1 MNAKWQ
7 IWIDM
12 GGTFTDCIAAS
23 PEGKTIRIKVLSS
36 SALRGT
42 ILQKTGPGEFLFRHK
57 WPVKEEIFTGYYL
70 TFPAFPEWG
79 RFKVAGI
86 SPQEH
91 TLRLEKDIE
100 AGGGEIDFEIGTDE
114 EAPVLAAR
122 LATLT
127 PPGQT
132 LPPMDMRLGFTKGT
146 NALLEKKGA
155 KTTLLITKGFAD
167 LPLIGTQQR
176 PHLFQL
182 DIPPP
187 IQLYQQ
193 VIEVDERLDA
203 SGKVLVPLDNSEV
216 QRIITVLRDTHT
228 ESIAVALLHS
238 YRNPA
243 HEIALGQALRE
254 AGFRFVSLSHI
265 LFPGIKL
272 LPRTQTALVNAF
284 LAPLLDDYL
293 QRIASALQEGSSTS
307 TLLIMTSAGGL
318 VPLSGFYPKDSLL
331 SGPAGGAAGA
341 KDIALRLGLPQTLTL
356 DMGGTSTDCTRIR
369 GRYPY
374 RYSTHIGDIE
384 IQSPAIAIESVASG
398 GGSICYFDGRKLCV
412 GPDSAGAFPGPACY
426 GAGGPL
432 TITDVNLLLGKLDPS
447 EMGIPVHLADAE
459 KALDKIIHDLS
470 EKQNHSYNREELLRG
485 FEAIANEKM
494 AGAIRKISVAQGF
507 DPREYA
513 LLAFGGAGG
522 LHACQIAVRL
532 GIRRVILPFDAGL
545 LSAYGMGKAN
555 VQRFIHRQI
564 LLPWEDFQTQVASTV
579 EALYQEAITL
589 LEKEGFPRHETVKG
603 EALLYLRL
611 ANQDN
616 TLEIPFEATDT
627 VAPAFEEKYRETF
640 GYFPAGRKID
650 VESIKVIATTLAE
663 KIKPYPVIPQRPSPV
678 PHRFSQSSEKYQP
691 CPVYIWQQLEPGT
704 AIQGPAILLNAT
716 ASAYIETGWNMTI
729 TEGGHALLENQNSN
743 TLQLENHQEVV
754 ELALFTNRFTAIAE
768 EMGAQLQRTA
778 LSVNIKERLDF
789 SCALLDANAELLVNA
804 PHIPVHLGS
813 LGICARLLLEAL
825 PLEPGDVLITNHPRY
840 GGSHLPDVTLLCGVF
855 TPEGKRIGYAI
866 NRAHHAE
873 IGGKTPG
880 SMPPDAHSLIEEGV
894 AITPRYLV
902 RKGVPQW
909 ADIEKLLQD
918 PPFPS
923 RAVEENLADLQAA
936 LAALKTGERGLQ
948 DLSATYGFEKVQF
961 YMAKIK
967 ESASAALA
975 EALEAREGHNYS
987 AQESLDD
994 GHSIQVHIEI
1004 RQGHLYIDFKGTSP
1018 PHPFNLNANLSIV
1031 YSAVMYVLRLLCNK
1045 EIPLNEGLLQ
1055 NVHLQVPVSFLNPD
1069 FSDDP
1074 IFCPAVV
1081 GGNTEVSQRLTDTL
1095 LKAFGLA
1102 ACSQGTMNNFLFGD
1116 RRFGYYETIAGG
1128 CGAGPGFHGRSAVH
1142 QHMTNTRITDPEE
1155 VELRYPARLWHFA
1168 IRKGSGGKGQWK
1180 GGDGIIREWEFLR
1193 PVKMTLLSQHR
1204 TIAPYGL
1211 AGGESGQCGEQWFVA
1226 ADGRREPMAGIES
1239 RTIEPGGRVII
1250 ETPGGGGYGIPA

>member
-1 MNAKWQ
+1 
-7 IWIDM
+7 M

-57 WPVKEEIFTGYYL
+57 WPVKEEIFTGYHL

-79 RFKVAGI
+79 RFKVASI

-100 AGGGEIDFEIGTDE
+100 AGDGEIDFEIGTDE

-193 VIEVDERLDA
+193 VIEVNERLDA
-203 SGKVLVPLDNSEV
+203 SGKVLIPLDNSEI

-265 LFPGIKL
+265 LFPAIKL

-293 QRIASALQEGSSTS
+293 QRIASALQEGGSTS

-318 VPLSGFYPKDSLL
+318 VPLAGFYPKDSLL

-384 IQSPAIAIESVASG
+384 IQSPAIAIESVAAG
-398 GGSICYFDGRKLCV
+398 GGSICYFDGKKLCV

-447 EMGIPVHLADAE
+447 EMGIPVHLEDAE

-470 EKQNHSYNREELLRG
+470 KKQNHSYHREELLRG

-579 EALYQEAITL
+579 EALYQEAITM

-611 ANQDN
+611 TNQDN
-616 TLEIPFEATDT
+616 TLEIPFEATDN
-627 VAPAFEEKYRETF
+627 VATDFEEKYRETF

-743 TLQLENHQEVV
+743 ILQLENHQEVV

-789 SCALLDANAELLVNA
+789 SCALLDTNAELLVNA

-825 PLEPGDVLITNHPRY
+825 PLEPGDVLITNHPKY

-855 TPEGKRIGYAI
+855 NPEGKCIGYAI

-909 ADIEKLLQD
+909 ADIEKFLQD

-1018 PHPFNLNANLSIV
+1018 THPFNLNANLSIV

-1055 NVHLQVPVSFLNPD
+1055 NVRLQVPVSFLNPD

-1204 TIAPYGL
+1204 TVAPYGL
-1211 AGGESGQCGEQWFVA
+1211 AGGDSGQCGQQWFVA

>member
-7 IWIDM
+7 VWIDM

-23 PEGKTIRIKVLSS
+23 PTGETIRVKVLSS

-42 ILQKTGPGEFLFRHK
+42 IMQKTGPGEFLFRHK
-57 WPVKEEIFTGYYL
+57 WPVEEEIFIGYQL
-70 TFPAFPEWG
+70 SFPAFPEWG

-86 SPQEH
+86 SPQQN

-100 AGGGEIDFEIGTDE
+100 TGNGELDFEIGTGE

-127 PPGQT
+127 PLARP
-132 LPPMDMRLGFTKGT
+132 LPPLDMRLGFTKGT

-182 DIPPP
+182 NIPPP
-187 IQLYQQ
+187 IQLHQD
-193 VIEVDERLDA
+193 VLEVDERLDA
-203 SGKVLVPLDNSEV
+203 YGNVILPLNHLEI
-216 QRIITVLRDTHT
+216 QRIVNALRRTDT

-243 HEIALGQALRE
+243 HEIALGKALQE
-254 AGFRFVSLSHI
+254 AGFRFVSLSHL
-265 LFPGIKL
+265 LFPSIKL
-272 LPRTQTALVNAF
+272 LPRTQTSLVNAF

-293 QRIASALQEGSSTS
+293 QRIATTLREGSSDS
-307 TLLIMTSAGGL
+307 TLLIMSSAGGL
-318 VPLSGFYPKDSLL
+318 APLSAFYPKDSLL

-341 KDIALRLGLPQTLTL
+341 KDIALRLGFPQALTL
-356 DMGGTSTDCTRIR
+356 DMGGTSTDCARIQ
-369 GRYPY
+369 GRYHY
-374 RYSTHIGDIE
+374 RYSTRIGDIE
-384 IQSPAIAIESVASG
+384 IQSPAIAIESVAAG

-447 EMGIPVHLADAE
+447 EMGIPVHLQAAE
-459 KALDKIIHDLS
+459 AALNDILDVLSTGQNVRYSRKA
-470 EKQNHSYNREELLRG
+470 LLRG

-494 AGAIRKISVAQGF
+494 AGAIRKISVAEGF

-522 LHACQIAVRL
+522 LHACQIAAQL
-532 GIRRVILPFDAGL
+532 GIKRVILPFDAGL
-545 LSAYGMGKAN
+545 LSAYGIGKAS
-555 VQRFIHRQI
+555 VQRFVHRQV
-564 LLPWEDFQTQVASTV
+564 LLPWEIFRGQVSSTV
-579 EALYQEAITL
+579 ESLYQEAAAL
-589 LEKEGFPRHETVKG
+589 LEKEGFPGHKTVRE

-611 ANQDN
+611 ENQDN
-616 TLEIPFEATDT
+616 TLEIPFGDPDT
-627 VAPAFEEKYRETF
+627 VVLDFEKKYRETF
-640 GYFPAGRKID
+640 GYFPLGRKLE
-650 VESIKVIATTLAE
+650 VESVKVIAVTSSE
-663 KIKPYPVIPQRPSPV
+663 EIPKCSPIIQTHSPS
-678 PHRFSQSSEKYQP
+678 PHRFSKGLGDQQP
-691 CPVYIWQQLEPGT
+691 CPVFDWQKLHPG
-704 AIQGPAILLNAT
+704 ASVQGPAILLNAT
-716 ASAYIETGWNMTI
+716 SSAFIENNWTLTLAH
-729 TEGGHALLENQNSN
+729 GGHALLENQNNVTN
-743 TLQLENHQEVV
+743 TPESHEQAV

-813 LGICARLLLEAL
+813 LGICARLMLEAL
-825 PLEPGDVLITNHPRY
+825 TLEPGDVLITNHPKY

-855 TPEGKRIGYAI
+855 TPEGKCIGYAI

-880 SMPPDAHSLIEEGV
+880 SMPPDAHSLVEEGV

-902 RKGVPQW
+902 RKGIPQW
-909 ADIEKLLQD
+909 TDIENLLSES
-918 PPFPS
+918 PFPS
-923 RAVEENLADLQAA
+923 RAIQENLADLQAA
-936 LAALKTGERGLQ
+936 LAALRIGEKGLQ
-948 DLSATYGFEKVQF
+948 DLSAKYGFEKVQF

-967 ESASAALA
+967 ESATAALA
-975 EALEAREGHNYS
+975 EALAEKEGQNYS
-987 AQESLDD
+987 AQENLDD
-994 GHSIQVHIEI
+994 GYRIQVRMEI
-1004 RQGHLYIDFKGTSP
+1004 QQGQLFLDFDGSSP
-1018 PHPFNLNANLSIV
+1018 PHPLNLNANLSIV

-1045 EIPLNEGLLQ
+1045 EIPLNEGLLR
-1055 NVHLQVPVSFLNPD
+1055 NVHIHVPTSFLNPH

-1081 GGNTEVSQRLTDTL
+1081 GGNTEVSQRLTDAL

-1116 RRFGYYETIAGG
+1116 RKFGYYETIAGG

-1155 VELRYPARLWHFA
+1155 VELRYPARLWRFA
-1168 IRKGSGGKGQWK
+1168 IRKGSGGDGQWK
-1180 GGDGIIREWEFLR
+1180 GGDGVIREWEFLR

-1204 TIAPYGL
+1204 IIPPYGL
-1211 AGGESGQCGEQWFVA
+1211 EGGNNGQCGEQWFIA
-1226 ADGRREPMAGIES
+1226 PNGQREPITGIES

-1250 ETPGGGGYGIPA
+1250 ETPGGGGYGTP